1 MSKRTPKVVSDYM
14 AEIGAKGGKAKGKRK
29 ARPSAHYKAAA
40 EKRWSKVKS
49 K

>member
-1 MSKRTPKVVSDYM
+1 MSKRTPKVVSDHM
-14 AEIGAKGGKAKGKRK
+14 AEIGSKGGKAKGKRK

-40 EKRWSKVKS
+40 AKRWSKVKS